1 MYPTSIPALRRA
13 IRDDPAF
20 EDWSFRD
27 NPPMT
32 DPDSGEQIGGGTFS
46 IWTTPEG
53 EDLVVSPI
61 NVTLTSSD
69 RPRPQV
75 RVDTDKAKRA
85 YAYARREKQRF
96 FFLAYCTNPGL
107 DWKFRAGLNLSH
119 YIVSLESPLD
129 GRTGGRVDI
138 RSMYDALETRD
149 GQDFFRVTENQHSC
163 SSLRQGAFISLAGE
177 NGDFDPARLRDYLLY
192 FDSRPYQKDLG
203 AGRRPVYV
211 PSALYETPDPEP
223 LALPWNLLV
232 HGAPGTG
239 KSHFLEEKAREF
251 QAQYA
256 SVEVRRVTFY
266 EDCSYGQFVG
276 QYMPVPVED
285 ARRLVELETPGGPV
299 SGGVTGSQI
308 TYRFVPGPLAELLA
322 GSLAAKLNGD
332 GGKFVLI
339 VEELNRAN
347 AAGVFGDVFQLLDR
361 ERGVSVYEIT
371 PQAELAEYLYDAVVT
386 LLGPESP
393 LPPPE
398 AFRRLRLPD
407 NLYIWAT
414 MNSADQG
421 VFPLD
426 SAFKRRWDYIYRDI
440 CDVDPAAA
448 NRSWICLPV
457 LEEATGRFTPT
468 RLDWNAFRTAINRQ
482 ILTAGFAE
490 DRCLGYWFFS
500 AEELEAVEAY
510 TTAAAENRN
519 GEGARDLS
527 QLPNPLVD
535 KLFASLMQDV
545 FRNMP
550 AGLFAEGVT
559 GLSQVR
565 QALKRLELEGEPAGI
580 KRLLRL
586 PPAAY
591 VPAPP
596 EEA

>member
-1 MYPTSIPALRRA
+1 MYPTSIPVLREA
-13 IRDDPAF
+13 IEKNPAF
-20 EDWSFRD
+20 AGWGFRD
-27 NPPMT
+27 NPPIT
-32 DPDSGEQIGGGTFS
+32 DPGSGEQIRGGTFS
-46 IWTTPEG
+46 VWTTPEG
-53 EDLVVSPI
+53 EELIVSLI
-61 NVTLTSSD
+61 NVTLTGSD
-69 RPRPQV
+69 RARPQA
-75 RVDTDKAKRA
+75 RVETGKAKEA
-85 YAYARREKQRF
+85 YAYARRESLRF
-96 FFLAYCTNPGL
+96 FFLAYCAESSR
-107 DWKFRAGLNLSH
+107 DWRFSGEVSPSH
-119 YIVSLESPLD
+119 YIVSLEGPLD
-129 GRTGGRVDI
+129 GRTGSRVDV
-138 RSMYDALETRD
+138 RSMYDALETQY
-149 GQDFFRVTENQHSC
+149 GQGFFRVTEHSC
-163 SSLRQGAFISLAGE
+163 PSLRQGAFISLAGE
-177 NGDFDPARLRDYLLY
+177 DGDFDPVRLRDYLLY
-192 FDSRPYQKDLG
+192 FDSRPYQG
-203 AGRRPVYV
+203 EPGEGRRPVYV

-239 KSHFLEEKAREF
+239 KSHFLRRKAKEF
-251 QAQYA
+251 QEQSG

-266 EDCSYGQFVG
+266 EDYSYGQFVG

-285 ARRLVELETPGGPV
+285 ARRLVELETPGGAV

-322 GSLAAKLNGD
+322 KSLAAKLNGD

-371 PQAELAEYLYDAVVT
+371 PQAELAEYLYDAVAA
-386 LLGPESP
+386 LLKPESP

-398 AFRRLRLPD
+398 AFQRLRLPD
-407 NLYIWAT
+407 NLYLWAT

-426 SAFKRRWDYIYRDI
+426 SAFKRRWEYLYRDI
-440 CDVDPAAA
+440 FDVDPAAA
-448 NRSWICLPV
+448 NRSWICLPL
-457 LEEATGRFTPT
+457 LEEGTGRFTPA

-482 ILTAGFAE
+482 ILAAGFAE

-510 TTAAAENRN
+510 SRAAAENRN

-535 KLFASLMQDV
+535 KLFSYLMQDV
-545 FRNMP
+545 FRSMP

-565 QALKRLELEGEPAGI
+565 QVLKRLELEGEPADIRG
-580 KRLLRL
+580 LLRL

-596 EEA
+596 DGE